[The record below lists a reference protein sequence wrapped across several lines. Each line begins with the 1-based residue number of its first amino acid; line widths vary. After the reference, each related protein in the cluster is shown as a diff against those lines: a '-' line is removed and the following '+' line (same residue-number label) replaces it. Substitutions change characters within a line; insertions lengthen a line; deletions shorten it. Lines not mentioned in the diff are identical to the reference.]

1 MPVNRS
7 RSPAPAAPA
16 GARTRRLAWV
26 GALTGGLLAVL
37 FWMPAHW
44 LTGYVN
50 RAAQQRLV
58 LEDARGTVWTGSARL
73 LVSGGEGS
81 RDLAALPGRVDWRL
95 RPSFTGAWLELQA
108 SCCSRTPIQID
119 ASPRWNGA
127 VVQVG
132 ALQLRWPL
140 GLLAGL
146 GTPWNTVQLQGSM
159 DMVSTGLNLAWDA
172 GNLQA
177 TGQVRMEATDV
188 ASRLSTLR
196 PLGSYLLEMA
206 APGPGQDPSLSLK
219 TLSGNLLLTGQGQ
232 WVGSR
237 LRFSGEAVA
246 VEGREAALDNLLNI
260 IGRRNGARS
269 IITVG

>member
-1 MPVNRS
+1 MPVNRTRPLS
-7 RSPAPAAPA
+7 AAAPA
-16 GARTRRLAWV
+16 GSRSRRLAWV
-26 GALTGGLLAVL
+26 GAVTGGLLAVL

-44 LTGYVN
+44 LTGVVN

-73 LVSGGEGS
+73 LVTGGEGS
-81 RDLAALPGRVDWRL
+81 RDVAALPGRVDWRL
-95 RPSFTGAWLELQA
+95 RPSFSGAWLELKA
-108 SCCSRTPIQID
+108 SCCSLAPVQIA

-127 VVQVG
+127 AVQVG

-159 DMVSTGLNLAWDA
+159 DMGSTGLTLVWDA
-172 GNLQA
+172 GQVQA
-177 TGQVRMEATDV
+177 TGSVRMEATDV

-196 PLGSYLLEMA
+196 PLGSYLLELA
-206 APGPGQDPSLSLK
+206 APGPGQTPSLSLK
-219 TLSGNLLLTGQGQ
+219 TVSGNLILTGQGQ

-260 IGRRNGARS
+260 IGRRSGARS
-269 IITVG
+269 VITVG

>member
-1 MPVNRS
+1 MPVTRS
-7 RSPAPAAPA
+7 RTSAPTTPP
-16 GARTRRLAWV
+16 GSRSYRLAWI

-44 LTGYVN
+44 LTGMVN

-81 RDLAALPGRVDWRL
+81 RDVAALPGRVDWRL

-108 SCCSRTPIQID
+108 NCCTRAPVQIEW
-119 ASPRWNGA
+119 SPRWNGA
-127 VVQVG
+127 VVRVG
-132 ALQLRWPL
+132 SLQLRWPL

-159 DMVSTGLNLAWDA
+159 DMGSTGLNLAWDA
-172 GNLQA
+172 GRLQA
-177 TGQVRMEATDV
+177 TGALRMEATDV
-188 ASRLSTLR
+188 GSRLSTLR
-196 PLGSYLLEMA
+196 PLGSYLMELA
-206 APGPGQDPSLSLK
+206 ALGPGQEPTLTLK
-219 TLSGNLLLTGQGQ
+219 TLNGNLLLSGQGQ

-260 IGRRNGARS
+260 IGRRSGARS